1 MEAKSTKH
9 REKSKILVVDDHPLF
24 REGLVRVLNQ
34 EKDLEVCGE
43 AADNEEALK
52 QLAALKPDL
61 ILMDI
66 TLEGMNG
73 IELTKLIRGR
83 HPKLPILVLSMH
95 KESLYADRALRAGA
109 NGYIMKR
116 EDGPNLLEAIRQVL
130 QGHVYVSKAVND
142 AMLQTMAS
150 GGRSFSSSPVE
161 SLSDREFEIFQ
172 LIGEGYGTR
181 QIADEIHLSIKTVE
195 THREHIREKLNLNS
209 TFELVQHAIHW
220 IHAENN
226 ER

>member
-1 MEAKSTKH
+1 MKKF
-9 REKSKILVVDDHPLF
+9 KILVVDDHPLF

-43 AADNEEALK
+43 ASDNDEALK

-61 ILMDI
+61 VLMDI

-73 IELTKLIRGR
+73 IELTKLIRVR
-83 HPKLPILVLSMH
+83 WPKLPILVLSMH

-150 GGRSFSSSPVE
+150 GGRHFSSSPVE

-181 QIADEIHLSIKTVE
+181 QIADEIHVSIKTVE

-220 IHAENN
+220 IHNENDKS
-226 ER
+226 